1 MNLQNNSIRRNTFLL
16 FWFLNSNFLKGEEI
30 DLRIA
35 TGFWTA
41 RVAVGSLHRCTS
53 SCVDLFD
60 KWVVDRALSGRE
72 RGRALQRRVLQRRAH
87 YSFAPLLSFPLFPP
101 YSFFTPTPSCL
112 PQIKRR
118 TSWTDIG
125 PARATQTLSLVAR
138 LCYFRHWR
146 DFHRLFFAESCLLE
160 LSQRQYNSWKKLFE
174 CNLLQ
179 SWNSIVYS
187 CYRHLW

>member
-16 FWFLNSNFLKGEEI
+16 FWFLNSNFLEGEEI

-125 PARATQTLSLVAR
+125 PARATQTLSLLLSSLTRFPPLV
-138 LCYFRHWR
+138 FRGILSPR
-146 DFHRLFFAESCLLE
+146 ACLPE
-160 LSQRQYNSWKKLFE
+160 T
-174 CNLLQ
+174 
-179 SWNSIVYS
+179 I
-187 CYRHLW
+187 

>member
-1 MNLQNNSIRRNTFLL
+1 M
-16 FWFLNSNFLKGEEI
+16 
-30 DLRIA
+30 
-35 TGFWTA
+35 
-41 RVAVGSLHRCTS
+41 
-53 SCVDLFD
+53 
-60 KWVVDRALSGRE
+60 DRALSGRE

-138 LCYFRHWR
+138 LCYFRYFCHWR
-146 DFHRLFFAESCLLE
+146 DFHRLFFAASCLLE
-160 LSQRQYNSWKKLFE
+160 LSRKQYITLKKVFGIISRDHENMYSWRTDIYDNFTKQSIFPQRL
-174 CNLLQ
+174 
-179 SWNSIVYS
+179 
-187 CYRHLW
+187 